1 MFTVGDFEVLRCRRC
16 TGGFVSPLP
25 ERSEIP
31 AIYDD
36 RYGDGYLDGVM
47 HGEAFVR
54 ERYGLVESALGD
66 VLPELVGRPVR
77 RALDVGCG
85 SGRFLAC
92 LREGGWQTVG
102 VEISPRLAVFARD
115 RLALDVLQVEF
126 LDVAPGRPF
135 DLVTM
140 FHIVEHFIDPIAA
153 LRHAR
158 SLLRPGG
165 ALFVETPNWESIGA
179 RLRGPRWSHFI
190 PPEHV
195 VFLGPRS
202 IRRLAESSG
211 FSTLLCRT
219 TVPPIVE
226 SVSRLPRLLR
236 PVAAATYRL
245 AASAGYGPALQYI
258 GVRD

>member
-47 HGEAFVR
+47 HGEAFAR

-102 VEISPRLAVFARD
+102 VEVSPRLAVFARD
-115 RLALDVLQVEF
+115 RLAL
-126 LDVAPGRPF
+126 
-135 DLVTM
+135 
-140 FHIVEHFIDPIAA
+140 
-153 LRHAR
+153 
-158 SLLRPGG
+158 
-165 ALFVETPNWESIGA
+165 
-179 RLRGPRWSHFI
+179 
-190 PPEHV
+190 
-195 VFLGPRS
+195 
-202 IRRLAESSG
+202 
-211 FSTLLCRT
+211 
-219 TVPPIVE
+219 
-226 SVSRLPRLLR
+226 
-236 PVAAATYRL
+236 
-245 AASAGYGPALQYI
+245 
-258 GVRD
+258 